1 MKNTQICIISS
12 QNSYENNEK
21 NIIKS
26 IKDEYTNNMIDLE
39 TINETNNNLIEPIIE
54 FKSNYLKSV
63 QEDENKKEKKMYNDY
78 KQELEDILFS
88 SDIEWGIYSE
98 FDKFVMEHVEDEYLM
113 KAINDIYVQNCQNEE
128 VLMKILNAIS
138 EVEYEKVYPFGQIT
152 AIAAVSNKSLAVQQK
167 GIEAF
172 ERWKREDSIA
182 ILENLDIKENWLKKY
197 VEKIINNVKSVNPKS
212 NDMVIP
218 RSYYNIGDCNA

>member
-1 MKNTQICIISS
+1 MENTQICIISS

-26 IKDEYTNNMIDLE
+26 IKDEYTNNMIDLK

-197 VEKIINNVKSVNPKS
+197 VEKIINNVKKVEK
-212 NDMVIP
+212 
-218 RSYYNIGDCNA
+218 YA

>member
-1 MKNTQICIISS
+1 MENTQICIISS

-197 VEKIINNVKSVNPKS
+197 VEKIINNLKKVEK
-212 NDMVIP
+212 
-218 RSYYNIGDCNA
+218 YA

>member
-1 MKNTQICIISS
+1 MENTQICIISS

-21 NIIKS
+21 NIIES
-26 IKDEYTNNMIDLE
+26 IKDEYTNNMIDLK

-197 VEKIINNVKSVNPKS
+197 VEKIINNLKKVEK
-212 NDMVIP
+212 
-218 RSYYNIGDCNA
+218 YA

>member
-1 MKNTQICIISS
+1 MENTQICIISS

-63 QEDENKKEKKMYNDY
+63 QEDGNKKEKKMYNDY

-113 KAINDIYVQNCQNEE
+113 KAINELPKTIKRRIKMFYFEE
-128 VLMKILNAIS
+128 LTTS
-138 EVEYEKVYPFGQIT
+138 QIAT
-152 AIAAVSNKSLAVQQK
+152 LEHCSDRMIRKSLEQGRNK
-167 GIEAF
+167 IKYYF
-172 ERWKREDSIA
+172 EKNKLI
-182 ILENLDIKENWLKKY
+182 
-197 VEKIINNVKSVNPKS
+197 
-212 NDMVIP
+212 
-218 RSYYNIGDCNA
+218 

>member
-1 MKNTQICIISS
+1 MENTQICIISS

-26 IKDEYTNNMIDLE
+26 IKNEYTNNMIDLK

-197 VEKIINNVKSVNPKS
+197 VEKIINNLKKVEK
-212 NDMVIP
+212 
-218 RSYYNIGDCNA
+218 YA

>member
-1 MKNTQICIISS
+1 MESTQICIISS
-12 QNSYENNEK
+12 QNTYENIEE

-26 IKDEYTNNMIDLE
+26 IKNEYTNNMIDLK

-63 QEDENKKEKKMYNDY
+63 SEDENIKEQKNYMDY

-88 SDIEWGIYSE
+88 SDIEWGFYSE
-98 FDKFVMEHVEDEYLM
+98 FDKFVIEHVEDEHFM
-113 KAINDIYVQNCQNEE
+113 KAINEIYVQNYQNEN
-128 VLMKILNAIS
+128 VLIKILNAIS
-138 EVEYEKVYPFGQIT
+138 EVEYEQVFPFGQMT
-152 AIAAVSNKSLAVQQK
+152 AIAAISNKSLAVQQK

-197 VEKIINNVKSVNPKS
+197 VEKIIINLKKVEK
-212 NDMVIP
+212 
-218 RSYYNIGDCNA
+218 YA

>member
-1 MKNTQICIISS
+1 MENTQICIISS

-26 IKDEYTNNMIDLE
+26 IKDEYTNNMIDLK

-197 VEKIINNVKSVNPKS
+197 VEKIINNLKKVEK
-212 NDMVIP
+212 
-218 RSYYNIGDCNA
+218 YA

>member
-1 MKNTQICIISS
+1 MENTQICIISS

-172 ERWKREDSIA
+172 ERWKREDS
-182 ILENLDIKENWLKKY
+182 
-197 VEKIINNVKSVNPKS
+197 
-212 NDMVIP
+212 M
-218 RSYYNIGDCNA
+218 CM

>member
-197 VEKIINNVKSVNPKS
+197 VEKIINNLKKVEK
-212 NDMVIP
+212 
-218 RSYYNIGDCNA
+218 YA

>member
-1 MKNTQICIISS
+1 MENTQICIISS
-12 QNSYENNEK
+12 QNSYEN

-26 IKDEYTNNMIDLE
+26 IKDEYTNNMIDLK

-138 EVEYEKVYPFGQIT
+138 EVEYEKVYPFGQMT

-197 VEKIINNVKSVNPKS
+197 VEKIINNLKKVEK
-212 NDMVIP
+212 
-218 RSYYNIGDCNA
+218 YA

>member
-1 MKNTQICIISS
+1 MENTQICIISS

-21 NIIKS
+21 NIIKP
-26 IKDEYTNNMIDLE
+26 IKDEYTNNMIDLK

-113 KAINDIYVQNCQNEE
+113 KAINDIYVRNCQNEE

-197 VEKIINNVKSVNPKS
+197 VEKIINNLKKVEK
-212 NDMVIP
+212 
-218 RSYYNIGDCNA
+218 YA